1 MKKILL
7 LLLLSKSMIYVHAQ
21 LSTRHYLPP
30 VYANSELATSNVGTS
45 SLYLSTP
52 VDSVFTVSVYIG
64 TSKTPFKQIDIS
76 AKTPKGILL
85 GKKREKSPNLVTDEN
100 LLNKKLEKYGYRLE
114 ADIPFFAS
122 IRCQAGAQGI
132 AISSKG
138 QSALGTDFR
147 VGHMFISSTKKPLK
161 EGEGLGLE
169 DRSHF
174 VSIMATENNTS
185 ITLSNIKKGVI
196 YRGLPTTGKS
206 EKAKTT
212 SEHSIILNKFEVY
225 IMANIFSDF
234 HFGDENNSFGTSITS
249 SKPIAVNI
257 GSVLANSPA
266 GRGNDN
272 GADQIVPVDKLGK
285 EYVLLRGQG
294 TDPLERPVIVA
305 TKNGTRIKLNGE
317 DVSQIL
323 NNGDYFTTNGDYNEH
338 GNLHI
343 SANEAIYVYQ
353 TMAGA
358 KAPPTCGLNFIPP
371 LNECSKAN
379 EISIPY
385 IHALR
390 GSATINVVTKEHT
403 EVEIF
408 DEETGKTLETLYNS
422 KSNVYPYTRGG
433 WVTLQYTAPENVN
446 HLKVISDDAIT
457 VAMTNNYQAYGAASY
472 YSGFTAPPVI
482 EPHGGNIAFYKN
494 KQLTLGIKGNKS
506 YSSFEWYYEGKLL
519 KKGRAKSIII
529 DKTGSYYVVGIDN
542 ICGQR
547 VQSPSYTLTPIQEIV
562 EIEEVYAEK
571 PHNEIEKAILEDE
584 LDPTVLVNLNYKYNS
599 PELTETSIA
608 PLDDIIA
615 TLQKHKNVR
624 IQIRAHTDCKGKEE
638 YNLKLSQS
646 RADFVKTYMVAK
658 GISTDRLEAVGLGE
672 TEPLPLTNCSCEEN
686 SCSETALALN
696 RRSEFRII
704 K

>member
-1 MKKILL
+1 MKKTLL
-7 LLLLSKSMIYVHAQ
+7 LFLLIKSMVYVHAQ
-21 LSTRHYLPP
+21 LSTKHYLPP
-30 VYANSELATSNVGTS
+30 IYANNERATANVGSS

-52 VDSVFTVSVYIG
+52 VDSIFTVSIYVG
-64 TSKTPFKQIDIS
+64 ASKKPFKQVNIS
-76 AKTPKGILL
+76 SKTPKGILL
-85 GKKREKSPNLVTDEN
+85 GKTNQKNPNIAVGEG

-147 VGHMFISSTKKPLK
+147 AGHMLISPIKASSKD
-161 EGEGLGLE
+161 EGLTLE
-169 DRSHF
+169 NRSHF
-174 VSIMATENNTS
+174 ISIMATENNTK

-196 YRGLPTTGKS
+196 YRGLPTSGKS
-206 EKAKTT
+206 EKSKTT
-212 SEHSIILNKFEVY
+212 ATHSITLNKFEVY
-225 IMANIFSDF
+225 VLANIFSDF

-294 TDPLERPVIVA
+294 VDNIERPVVVA
-305 TKNGTRIKLNGE
+305 TKNGTKIKLNGE
-317 DVSQIL
+317 EVSQIL
-323 NNGDYFTTNGDYNEH
+323 NDGDYFVTNGDYNEH

-343 SANEAIYVYQ
+343 SANEDIYVYQ

-358 KAPPTCGLNFIPP
+358 KSPPTCGLNFIPP

-379 EISIPY
+379 KISIPY
-385 IHALR
+385 IHALK
-390 GSATINVVTKEHT
+390 GSATINIVTKEHT
-403 EVEIF
+403 EVEIS
-408 DEETGKTLETLYNS
+408 DEETGKVLETLYNS
-422 KSNVYPYTRGG
+422 KSNVSDPTKSG
-433 WVTLQYTAPENVN
+433 WVTLQYRAPEEVN

-457 VAMTNNYQAYGAASY
+457 VAMTNNYKAYGAASY

-482 EPHGGNIAFYKN
+482 APDGGSIAFYKN
-494 KQLTLGIKGNKS
+494 KELSLGIKGNKT
-506 YSSFEWYYEGKLL
+506 YSSFEWYYEGNLL
-519 KKGRAKSIII
+519 KKTRAKSIVI
-529 DKTGSYYVVGIDN
+529 DKTGSYYVVGVDN

-547 VQSPSYTLTPIQEIV
+547 VQSPSYTLTPIKEIV
-562 EIEEVYAEK
+562 EVEAVYAEK
-571 PHNEIEKAILEDE
+571 PHNEIEKAILEDK

-599 PELTETSIA
+599 PELTESSIA
-608 PLDDIIA
+608 PLDNIIE
-615 TLQKHKNVR
+615 TLHKHQSVR

-638 YNLKLSQS
+638 YNLKLSQN
-646 RADFVKTYMVAK
+646 RADFVKAYMVEK
-658 GISTDRLEAVGLGE
+658 GISADRLEAVGLGE
-672 TEPLPLTNCSCEEN
+672 SEPLPLTNCSCEDN

-696 RRSEFRII
+696 RRSEFRVL